1 VPPTPLRKTA
11 TPDTKVRRVI
21 PILLGTTALGTLLAT
36 ARYGI
41 GLTPDSVV
49 YVAGARSLADGH
61 GYTRAGSAIT
71 DFPPAYSAAL
81 SLAERIGIDAIDAA
95 RFVSVV
101 GFLATVLLGYVLLGR
116 HVRSQSVRLAATV
129 VIGCSAVLLDVY
141 EKALSEHVFLPVL
154 LGFALVIETLA
165 RRPRSVVV
173 LAGAVGLVWAAF
185 YLRYIGVVFV
195 AVGAIVILA
204 AEWGRSRVAAIL
216 RGATFAVIALS
227 VPVLW
232 MIRNVDAGSDPFGHR
247 ASASV
252 SVFTNVSR
260 IAKQVSTWLLTDI
273 GPSSVRLLLL
283 IAALCVAGALAVRL
297 RLDGARLPA
306 DWRSMLP
313 LTLLVVVYVVYLA
326 GSASVVAFG
335 AISNTRFMVPVFV
348 PTVVIGAWI
357 FEHVRQRVAS
367 EDVRRAITVVAA
379 AWVALNVVWFG
390 ARAVRSA
397 GGGAG
402 GYASARFHNSQIL
415 KDVKRLDSSI
425 PAFSNDVP
433 AVSLFASR
441 DVRSSVAKT
450 YFQSDD
456 QTGRLGDFVRF
467 VGCRARVQLIWF
479 LPNPRPYLYT
489 PAQLSQKVRLNVV
502 VKRADGVI
510 YDVLPRSSGGSPSSV
525 AQCRSA

>member
-1 VPPTPLRKTA
+1 VPPTQLRNTA
-11 TPDTKVRRVI
+11 TPDVKPGRVI

-36 ARYGI
+36 VRYGI

-49 YVAGARSLADGH
+49 YVTGARSFADGH
-61 GYTRAGSAIT
+61 GYTRAGTAIT
-71 DFPPAYSAAL
+71 DFPPAYSATL

-95 RFVSVV
+95 RVLSVV
-101 GFLATVLLGYVLLGR
+101 AFMATVLLAYVLLGR
-116 HVRSQSVRLAATV
+116 HVRSQRVRLAATV
-129 VIGCSAVLLDVY
+129 VISCSAVLLDVY
-141 EKALSEHVFLPVL
+141 EKALSEHLFLPVL
-154 LGFALVIETLA
+154 LGFALLIEDLA
-165 RRPRSVVV
+165 RRPRSVAVF
-173 LAGAVGLVWAAF
+173 AAAVGLVWVAF
-185 YLRYIGVVFV
+185 YLRYIGVVLV

-204 AEWGRSRVAAIL
+204 AEWRRSRVSAIL
-216 RGATFAVIALS
+216 RGGAFAAIALS
-227 VPVLW
+227 APVLW

-260 IAKQVSTWLLTDI
+260 IAKQVSTWLLTDE
-273 GPSSVRLLLL
+273 GPSAVRVLLL
-283 IAALCVAGALAVRL
+283 IAALCVAGVLAVRL

-306 DWRSMLP
+306 DWHSMLP

-348 PTVVIGAWI
+348 PTVVIGAWM
-357 FEHVRQRVAS
+357 FEHVRQRVGR

-379 AWVALNVVWFG
+379 AWVVLNVVWFA

-397 GGGAG
+397 QDGAG
-402 GYASARFHNSQIL
+402 GYASARYHNSEIL

-425 PAFSNDVP
+425 PAFSNDAP
-433 AVSLFASR
+433 AVSLFGAR
-441 DVRSSVAKT
+441 DVRPSVAKT

-456 QTGRLGDFVRF
+456 QTGRIGEFVRF

-489 PAQLSQKVRLNVV
+489 PTQLSQRVRLNVV

-510 YDVLPRSSGGSPSSV
+510 YDVRPRSSAASAFSV
-525 AQCRSA
+525 AQCARA

>member
-1 VPPTPLRKTA
+1 MPATRFRNPATA
-11 TPDTKVRRVI
+11 GAKLWRVI
-21 PILLGTTALGTLLAT
+21 PVLLGTTALGTLLAT

-49 YVAGARSLADGH
+49 YVTGARSLADGH
-61 GYTRAGSAIT
+61 GYTRGGTAIT
-71 DFPPAYSAAL
+71 DFPPAYSATL
-81 SLAERIGIDAIDAA
+81 SLAERLGMDAIDAA
-95 RFVSVV
+95 RVLSVV
-101 GFLATVLLGYVLLGR
+101 AFMVTVVLGYVLLGR
-116 HVRSQSVRLAATV
+116 HVRSPGIRVAATV

-141 EKALSEHVFLPVL
+141 EKALSEHLFLPVL
-154 LGFALVIETLA
+154 LGFALVIEALA
-165 RRPRSVVV
+165 RRPRSVAL
-173 LAGAVGLVWAAF
+173 LAGAVALVWAAF

-204 AEWGRSRVAAIL
+204 AEWRRSRVFAVL
-216 RGATFAVIALS
+216 RGAVFAAVALS
-227 VPVLW
+227 APILW

-260 IAKQVSTWLLTDI
+260 IAKQVATWLLTDE
-273 GPSSVRLLLL
+273 GPSAVRLLLL
-283 IAALCVAGALAVRL
+283 IAALLFAGVFAVRL

-326 GSASVVAFG
+326 GSASVIAFG

-348 PTVVIGAWI
+348 PAVVIGAWM
-357 FEHVRQRVAS
+357 FEHVRQRVRSA
-367 EDVRRAITVVAA
+367 DVRRAITVVAA
-379 AWVALNVVWFG
+379 AWVALNVVWFA

-397 GGGAG
+397 QDGAG
-402 GYASARFHNSQIL
+402 GYASARYHDSQIL
-415 KDVKRLDSSI
+415 KDVKRLDVSI

-441 DVRSSVAKT
+441 DVRSSVART

-467 VGCRARVQLIWF
+467 VGCHARVQLIWF

-489 PAQLSQKVRLNVV
+489 PGQLAQKVRLTVV
-502 VKRADGVI
+502 VKRADGII
-510 YDVLPRSSGGSPSSV
+510 YDLTPLSSPGSPSS
-525 AQCRSA
+525 AASCPRA

>member
-1 VPPTPLRKTA
+1 MTA
-11 TPDTKVRRVI
+11 TPDTKLLRVI
-21 PILLGTTALGTLLAT
+21 PILLGATALGTLLAT

-49 YVAGARSLADGH
+49 YVTGARSFADGH
-61 GYTRAGSAIT
+61 GYTHGGTAIT
-71 DFPPAYSAAL
+71 DFPPGYSATL

-95 RFVSVV
+95 RVLSVV
-101 GFLATVLLGYVLLGR
+101 AFIATVLLGYVLLAR
-116 HVRSQSVRLAATV
+116 HVRSQKVRLAATV

-141 EKALSEHVFLPVL
+141 EKALSEHLFLPVL
-154 LGFALVIETLA
+154 LGFALVIEKLA
-165 RRPRSVVV
+165 RRPRSVAL
-173 LAGAVGLVWAAF
+173 LAGAVVLVWAAF

-204 AEWGRSRVAAIL
+204 AEWRRSRVSAIL
-216 RGATFAVIALS
+216 RSAAFAAIALS
-227 VPVLW
+227 APVLW

-260 IAKQVSTWLLTDI
+260 IAKQVSTWLLTDE
-273 GPSSVRLLLL
+273 GPSAVRLVLL
-283 IAALCVAGALAVRL
+283 IAALSVAGVLAVRL

-348 PTVVIGAWI
+348 PTVVIGAWM
-357 FEHVRQRVAS
+357 FEHVRQRVRS
-367 EDVRRAITVVAA
+367 EDVRRAVTVVAA
-379 AWVALNVVWFG
+379 AWVALNVVWFA

-397 GGGAG
+397 QDGAG
-402 GYASARFHNSQIL
+402 GYASARFHDSQIL
-415 KDVKRLDSSI
+415 KDVKRLDASI

-433 AVSLFASR
+433 AVTLFAGR
-441 DVRSSVAKT
+441 DVRPSVART

-467 VGCRARVQLIWF
+467 VGCHARVHLIWF
-479 LPNPRPYLYT
+479 LPSPRPYLYS
-489 PAQLSQKVRLNVV
+489 PVQLSQRVRLTVLFR
-502 VKRADGVI
+502 RADGVI
-510 YDVLPRSSGGSPSSV
+510 YDVQPRSAAGSPSGV
-525 AQCRSA
+525 AQCPRA